1 MQPKTLVDTLAATLS
16 EMDVKT
22 IGDTLGCVETRSLVK
37 RLAFKLE
44 VLAEALDQPAL
55 LASRC

>member
-22 IGDTLGCVETRSLVK
+22 IGDTAVWRQGVWSK
-37 RLAFKLE
+37 
-44 VLAEALDQPAL
+44 DWL
-55 LASRC
+55 LS

>member
-22 IGDTLGCVETRSLVK
+22 IGDTLGCVETRILVK
-37 RLAFKLE
+37 RLAFKLAG
-44 VLAEALDQPAL
+44 AEATTLQDTQGGV
-55 LASRC
+55 